1 MFISIGLTTCT
12 FFLTQ
17 QDPKIPFLKT
27 PVKFTFNYVKFVF
40 FLCESLTRKYILQ
53 KKKISEKHLNYQD
66 FKYFDLKKN
75 LMIIIKKK

>member
-53 KKKISEKHLNYQD
+53 KKKISEKQRNKD
-66 FKYFDLKKN
+66 FFAS
-75 LMIIIKKK
+75 